1 MRQVPVFH
9 PASLYPTRLGFPSA
23 HGLKLPDQLHLRS
36 EIPAS
41 FGRAH
46 EGR

>member
-9 PASLYPTRLGFPSA
+9 RASLYPTRPGFPSA
-23 HGLKLPDQLHLRS
+23 PGLKLLEHFHLRS

-41 FGRAH
+41 FARAH